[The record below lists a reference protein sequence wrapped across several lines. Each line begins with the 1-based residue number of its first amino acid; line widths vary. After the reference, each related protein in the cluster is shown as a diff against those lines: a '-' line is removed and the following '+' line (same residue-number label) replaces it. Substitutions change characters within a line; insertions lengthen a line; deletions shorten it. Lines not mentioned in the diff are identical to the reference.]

1 MSVIQIVCI
10 VLLILILVGANAA
23 MIASYIK
30 EEDWMFVPFP
40 IAFLAF
46 TLDFLLIVFLIAGAL
61 GELG

>member
-46 TLDFLLIVFLIAGAL
+46 TIDLLLIVFLIAGAL